1 MPSVEAEDNELA
13 IRVHRQLERV
23 LENELFIRSDQLS
36 RFLRFVVE
44 RHLEGRGHELK
55 ETVIGVEVFGRKP
68 DYNPKYDPVVRTEAR
83 RLRARLADYY
93 KNGGKSD
100 LLIIEL
106 PKGSYAPTFREPVAP
121 ASASPQQIPSAH
133 RKARGLQIVAGSIC
147 LTAAL
152 AVWGWWRFQPGNAP
166 IPIAVLPLINLS
178 QDPANEYFVDG
189 LTGEIIRDLSII
201 DGLAVRSQTSSFFY
215 KGKPINVRNA
225 GNQLAADYILEG
237 SVLRV
242 GRRLR
247 INAQLVRVRDDFS
260 LWSGSYDRELADIF
274 AIQDEISRGIVN
286 SLRLK
291 LGRGQRR
298 YQTSPEAYDLY
309 LRARAPWV
317 RNGWSVLS
325 GTVAS
330 FEAVIAKDPSFAP
343 AYADLAAAH
352 VMRSGQ
358 FKFDIAAELPEM
370 RAAAQ
375 KAVELDPLLA
385 EAQDALA
392 LAYSRDAHWEQAE
405 KSFRRAIE
413 LDPNCAMYYGHFAM
427 YLLLPLGRIDEA
439 VRQLHLAEQADPLSY
454 EVHFDASYVL
464 FAAGRS
470 SEASRH
476 CDKLPVDAPDKTW
489 CFGRLRLEQGKIGES
504 IRILEA
510 AFHRNALMDI
520 GIGDLG
526 LAYALAGRRDE
537 AAKLALAGAADPIRQ
552 ARIFAGLGDRD
563 RTIEALDRATE
574 AGPFRVGRALAYP
587 EFAFLRGDPR
597 LKILRKKVGLPE

>member
-1 MPSVEAEDNELA
+1 MPSVETEGNELKS
-13 IRVHRQLERV
+13 RVRRQLERI
-23 LENELFIRSDQLS
+23 LQNELFIRSDQLS
-36 RFLRFVVE
+36 RFLRFLVE
-44 RHLEGRGHELK
+44 SRLEGRGCELK
-55 ETVIGVEVFGRKP
+55 ESVIGVEVFGRKP
-68 DYNPKYDPVVRTEAR
+68 DYNPKHDPVVRTEAR
-83 RLRARLADYY
+83 RLRARLTDYY
-93 KNGGKSD
+93 NNGGKSD
-100 LLIIEL
+100 VLIVEL
-106 PKGSYAPTFREPVAP
+106 PKGGYMPVFREAVAQSRALP
-121 ASASPQQIPSAH
+121 EQIPSAQ
-133 RKARGLQIVAGSIC
+133 RKSSMVRIVAASAC

-152 AVWGWWRFQPGNAP
+152 AVWGSWRLEHRNAP

-178 QDPANEYFVDG
+178 QDPTNEYFADG

-215 KGKPINVRNA
+215 KGKPTNVRDA
-225 GNQLAADYILEG
+225 GKQLAADYILEG

-242 GRRLR
+242 GQRLR
-247 INAQLVRVRDDFS
+247 INAQLVRVRDDFP
-260 LWSGSYDRELADIF
+260 LWSGSYDRQLADIF

-325 GTVAS
+325 GTVDS

-358 FKFDIAAELPEM
+358 FRFDIASELPKM
-370 RAAAQ
+370 RAAAR
-375 KAVELDPLLA
+375 KAIELDPLLA

-392 LAYSRDAHWEQAE
+392 LAYSRDAQWEQAE

-427 YLLLPLGRIDEA
+427 YLLLPLGRIEEA
-439 VRQLHLAEQADPLSY
+439 VRQLRLAEQADPLSY

-464 FAAGRS
+464 FAAGRYN
-470 SEASRH
+470 EASRH
-476 CDKLPVDAPDKTW
+476 CDKLPPDARDKSW
-489 CFGRLRLEQGKIGES
+489 CLGRLRLEQGRIDES
-504 IRILEA
+504 IQILES
-510 AFHRNALMDI
+510 AFHRDGFRDMVV
-520 GIGDLG
+520 GDLG
-526 LAYALAGRRDE
+526 LVYARAGRRQE
-537 AAKLALAGAADPIRQ
+537 AEKLASAGAVDPITR
-552 ARIFAGLGDRD
+552 ARIFAGLGDAD
-563 RTIEALDRATE
+563 RTFEALDRGTV
-574 AGPFRVGRALAYP
+574 AGPFRIGRAIVFP

-597 LKILRKKVGLPE
+597 LKALRHKVGL